1 MSLAELEIK
10 SFLSTHRP
18 DAGWTVYHCC
28 EKKADKLFLMYLPD
42 CLRDKYPDALK
53 FHLIGKEPMMEEIDR
68 IALKDSAFKVSPE
81 SYPNNDLKSSGWIGS
96 VEIDWTG
103 SPIHFNSI
111 FTHECLSYKPLVLI
125 AGRSVAALSNFLSVL
140 GKYGRCRERGNTREI
155 LVVNGQNISV
165 SAAGW
170 EDLVLPPGMADDI
183 RGNVETFFRSRDKYR
198 DLGLPHRRGLLFAGP
213 PGCGKTLT
221 VKVLA
226 STIEAKVI
234 TVLPQADVNDYEIR
248 RAFDLGKKY
257 APSMIVFEELEKLV
271 RGEYVSLANFLNL
284 VDGLSVSEGVLLVA
298 TSNDPAS
305 LDPALLHRPSRFD
318 RVWKFP
324 LPGYEQR
331 LDLLRK
337 RGRAYFSED
346 VLSEVARNSAG
357 FSMAY
362 VQEIVVNALLQSANN
377 GGRPD
382 DGKLLES
389 LDILKRQRRAAS
401 KCDEIVEDRGA
412 VGFGPERGG
421 EI

>member
-1 MSLAELEIK
+1 MLLAELQVQ
-10 SFLSTHRP
+10 SFLSAHRP
-18 DAGWTVYHCC
+18 DDGWLVYQCGD
-28 EKKADKLFLMYLPD
+28 EKLDNLFLMYLPD

-53 FHLIGKEPMMEEIDR
+53 SHSIVKEPTTEEIDR
-68 IALKDSAFKVSPE
+68 IALKPSAFDIPSEWDPE
-81 SYPNNDLKSSGWIGS
+81 KDLEAEYWAGS
-96 VEIDWTG
+96 VEIEWAG
-103 SPIHFNSI
+103 SPIHFYST
-111 FTHECLSYKPLVLI
+111 FTRYRLSEWPLVLI
-125 AGRSVAALSNFLSVL
+125 AAKSPAALRKFLSVL
-140 GKYGRCRERGNTREI
+140 AEYGRTRERGKSREI
-155 LVVNGQNISV
+155 LVINGQDISV
-165 SAAGW
+165 TKLGW

-183 RGNVETFFRSRDKYR
+183 RGNVGAFFRSRDKYR
-198 DLGLPHRRGLLFAGP
+198 ELGLPYRRGFLFAGP

-234 TVLPQADVNDYEIR
+234 TVLPRADVNDSMIE
-248 RAFDLGKKY
+248 RALDLGRNY

-271 RGEYVSLANFLNL
+271 GGECVSLGHFLNL
-284 VDGLSVSEGVLLVA
+284 VDGLRVSEGVLLVA
-298 TSNDPAS
+298 TSNDPAK

-331 LDLLRK
+331 LALLRK

-346 VLSEVARNSAG
+346 VLSEVARNSTG

-382 DGKLLES
+382 DRGLLES

-401 KCDEIVEDRGA
+401 KVHEAVEDRGT
-412 VGFGPERGG
+412 VGFAPERGM
-421 EI
+421 